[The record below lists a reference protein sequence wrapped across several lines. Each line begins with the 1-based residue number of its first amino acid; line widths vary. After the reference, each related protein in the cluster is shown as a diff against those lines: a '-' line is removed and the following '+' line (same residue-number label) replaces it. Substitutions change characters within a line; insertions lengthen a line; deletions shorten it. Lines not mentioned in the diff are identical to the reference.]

1 MHRFDDAQNIKVFEL
16 LVACELYAIDKIKEN
31 ASDVLVHEANIL
43 LTKTKSMESKLE
55 ENHSDYYNQRR
66 VARCNRYND
75 DPKTNNEFIDRRLD
89 DDEYQN
95 LFADF

>member
-55 ENHSDYYNQRR
+55 DHTDYYTQRR
-66 VARCNRYND
+66 VARCNRYHD
-75 DPKTNNEFIDRRLD
+75 DPKTNNEFADLRLD
-89 DDEYQN
+89 DDKYQN
-95 LFADF
+95 LYADL